1 MRRVAPTRRGFAA
14 LALALAAWR
23 PTAAA
28 LPPGQEAWVNSVE
41 AYLNGITTLAADFRQ
56 QSAADG
62 ALATGKL
69 FIDRTRGAM
78 RFDYDPPSKLLLVAP
93 GDWRLIFYDGS
104 IQQVN
109 VIPLAETPL
118 GFLLEDEVRLEGEV
132 AVEGVRETEAEVD
145 LALVRTD
152 APDQGRVVLT
162 LARRPIELRRWS
174 VVDAQGLTTRIEL
187 TSLRTGV
194 PLDRGLFV
202 WRDPKMFGFP
212 SD

>member
-1 MRRVAPTRRGFAA
+1 MRRPALTRRGLVGFC
-14 LALALAAWR
+14 LALSAWR
-23 PTAAA
+23 PAAAA
-28 LPPGQEAWVNSVE
+28 LTPGQEAWVNSVE

-56 QSAADG
+56 SAADG
-62 ALATGKL
+62 AVTTGKL

-109 VIPLAETPL
+109 VIPLSETPL
-118 GFLLEDEVRLEGEV
+118 GFLLEEEVRLEGEV
-132 AVEGVRETEAEVD
+132 AVQTVRETGTEVD
-145 LALVRTD
+145 LTLLRTE

-162 LARRPIELRRWS
+162 MARRPIELRRWS
-174 VVDAQGLTTRIEL
+174 VIDAQGLTTRIEL
-187 TSLRTGV
+187 MNLRTGLE
-194 PLDRGLFV
+194 LDRDLFV
-202 WRDPKMFGFP
+202 WRDPKLFGFP